1 MVGPHDLNRD
11 VVPSLSLLSG
21 VHVCIVGSESE
32 IWRGSLRLR
41 ELLHHIELLHA
52 TLFVELV
59 EQLPLAESFLERL
72 QLTELADCVGVEGI
86 HTLECLLPDGLL
98 VVCEQETPKFT
109 SLEEVFTVVI
119 LL

>member
-1 MVGPHDLNRD
+1 MAGLAGVSADLTIDEIIGVDLALQLHHFDLVFVRDVGVGALLMIGPHDLNRD

-21 VHVCIVGSESE
+21 VNVSIVGSESE

-59 EQLPLAESFLERL
+59 EQLPLAESFLE
-72 QLTELADCVGVEGI
+72 
-86 HTLECLLPDGLL
+86 
-98 VVCEQETPKFT
+98 
-109 SLEEVFTVVI
+109 
-119 LL
+119 